1 MTFGHGVPI
10 LTFCI
15 GKQMKIFTVGGG
27 IQVGSM
33 WDPCGI
39 LVGSARISMGSCSG
53 SSGIRV
59 GSREKEKEE
68 VERES
73 QWRGWGR
80 EGMKTNDRTDGDT
93 TPEMKNYVAYALP
106 GA

>member
-15 GKQMKIFTVGGG
+15 GKPMKIFNVGGG
-27 IQVGSM
+27 IHVGSV

-39 LVGSARISMGSCSG
+39 RKDFHGILLRIKWDPC
-53 SSGIRV
+53 GIPGR
-59 GSREKEKEE
+59 SKEE

-80 EGMKTNDRTDGDT
+80 EGMKTNDRTDGNT
-93 TPEMKNYVAYALP
+93 TLEMKNYVAYALP